1 MVISMPGNREV
12 EVVPSTERFSKAER
26 MGNELQC
33 SHLGIVVKADREG
46 EGEGIAI
53 LGMQVG
59 SCASWLLCHPGGLRL
74 WTRHGGG
81 SPAEGLDARAVAQC
95 VTT

>member
-12 EVVPSTERFSKAER
+12 EVVSSTERFSKAER
-26 MGNELQC
+26 MGKELQC

-46 EGEGIAI
+46 EGIAI

-59 SCASWLLCHPGGLRL
+59 SCVSWLLCHPGGLHL
-74 WTRHGGG
+74 WTQHGEG